1 MKTGPN
7 ISDMSGPNSLD
18 PGLAVGADS
27 FSYSTG
33 LVPDCPETWW
43 ENRKL
48 EFGFSSSHQVIL
60 ST

>member
-18 PGLAVGADS
+18 PGLAVGTDS

-48 EFGFSSSHQVIL
+48 EFGFSTSHQVIL